1 MGRARKVGV
10 WSGLDPAVSA
20 VSLPSRRVSPL
31 QAVTSRALLASLLLI
46 ASTVIVYLGRDG
58 YKDTAAPGQP
68 LNLVASAYY
77 SAVTLST
84 TGYGDIVP
92 ITTTA
97 RLVNT
102 FVITPIRV
110 IFLILLIGTTLEVL
124 TERTRMSWRISR
136 WRSKLSGHTVLVGYG
151 TKGRSTLA
159 TLQEA
164 GTAKEQL
171 VVIDISAPAA
181 AEANRAN
188 VVAVTGD
195 GTRRE
200 TLASADIERAA
211 QLIIAVDRDDTAV
224 LIALTA
230 RQLNPDIAIIA
241 AVREAENET
250 LLRQC
255 GAGQVVV
262 SSAAAGRLLGLSTMD
277 AGVGQFLSE
286 LLDRSRGLALNE
298 RLADPAEVG
307 QPVRQA
313 VPGAVAVLRAGQVI
327 GVDDPLAAVLL
338 AGDRIVLLA
347 VRAPGPAWLER
358 HAGPA
363 PKPVSGRS
371 TPRSGSRRP
380 PRRPRMTARRRAA
393 RRRCRRSA

>member
-1 MGRARKVGV
+1 MGRARKVGI
-10 WSGLDPAVSA
+10 WSGQDPAVSA

-31 QAVTSRALLASLLLI
+31 QAVTSRAVLASVLLI
-46 ASTVIVYLGRDG
+46 VSTLIVYLGRDG
-58 YKDTAAPGQP
+58 YKDAATPGQP
-68 LNLVASAYY
+68 LNLVACAYY

-92 ITTTA
+92 VTTTA

-136 WRSKLSGHTVLVGYG
+136 WRSRLSSHTVLAGYG
-151 TKGRSTLA
+151 TKGRSTLS
-159 TLQEA
+159 TLREA
-164 GTAKEQL
+164 GTAREQL
-171 VVIDISAPAA
+171 VVIDIAPQAA

-195 GTRRE
+195 ATRRE
-200 TLASADIERAA
+200 VLASADIATAA

-230 RQLNPDIAIIA
+230 RQLNPGIAIIA

-255 GAGQVVV
+255 GADQVVV
-262 SSAAAGRLLGLSTMD
+262 SSAAAGRLLGLSTLD
-277 AGVGQFLSE
+277 AGVGQVLSE

-298 RLADPAEVG
+298 RLADPTEIGLSA
-307 QPVRQA
+307 RQA
-313 VPGAVAVLRAGQVI
+313 VPGAVAVLRAGHVI
-327 GVDDPLAAVLL
+327 GIDDPQAAALV
-338 AGDRIVLLA
+338 AGDRIVLVA
-347 VRAPGPAWLER
+347 ETVPGPAWQ
-358 HAGPA
+358 
-363 PKPVSGRS
+363 
-371 TPRSGSRRP
+371 
-380 PRRPRMTARRRAA
+380 
-393 RRRCRRSA
+393 

>member
-1 MGRARKVGV
+1 MGV
-10 WSGLDPAVSA
+10 WSGLDPSVSS

-31 QAVTSRALLASLLLI
+31 QAVMSRAVLASLLLI
-46 ASTVIVYLGRDG
+46 VSTVIVYLGRDG
-58 YKDTAAPGQP
+58 YKDTATPGQP

-151 TKGRSTLA
+151 TKGRATLA

-164 GTAKEQL
+164 GTSRDQL
-171 VVIDISAPAA
+171 VVIDISPPAA

-195 GTRRE
+195 GSPAGDPGQRRHR
-200 TLASADIERAA
+200 AGRAA
-211 QLIIAVDRDDTAV
+211 DHRGGPGRHSGPDRPDRPPAEPGHRHHRGRPRGGERDPAAPVRRRPGGGV
-224 LIALTA
+224 LS
-230 RQLNPDIAIIA
+230 R
-241 AVREAENET
+241 
-250 LLRQC
+250 
-255 GAGQVVV
+255 
-262 SSAAAGRLLGLSTMD
+262 GRPLLGLSTMD

-298 RLADPAEVG
+298 RLAEPAEVG
-307 QPVRQA
+307 QPVRLA
-313 VPGAVAVLRAGQVI
+313 VPGAVAVLRAGHVI
-327 GVDDPLAAVLL
+327 GVDDPQAAALL

-347 VRAPGPAWLER
+347 ETAPGPGWQ
-358 HAGPA
+358 
-363 PKPVSGRS
+363 
-371 TPRSGSRRP
+371 
-380 PRRPRMTARRRAA
+380 
-393 RRRCRRSA
+393 

>member
-1 MGRARKVGV
+1 MGRARKVGI
-10 WSGLDPAVSA
+10 WSGRDPSVSA

-31 QAVTSRALLASLLLI
+31 QAVTSRAVLASVLLI
-46 ASTVIVYLGRDG
+46 VSTIIVYVGRDG
-58 YKDTAAPGQP
+58 YKDAASPGQP
-68 LNLVASAYY
+68 LNLVACAYY

-92 ITTTA
+92 VTTTA

-136 WRSKLSGHTVLVGYG
+136 WRSRLSSHTVLVGYG
-151 TKGRSTLA
+151 TKGRSTLS
-159 TLQEA
+159 TLLEA
-164 GTAKEQL
+164 GTAREQL
-171 VVIDISAPAA
+171 VVIDIAPQAT
-181 AEANRAN
+181 AEANRAS

-195 GTRRE
+195 ATRRE
-200 TLASADIERAA
+200 VLASADIASAA

-224 LIALTA
+224 LISLTA
-230 RQLNPDIAIIA
+230 RQLNPGIAIIA

-277 AGVGQFLSE
+277 AGVGQVLSE
-286 LLDRSRGLALNE
+286 LLDRSRGLALSE
-298 RLADPAEVG
+298 RLAGPAEVG
-307 QPVRQA
+307 LPPRQA
-313 VPGAVAVLRAGQVI
+313 VPGAVAVLRAGQVL
-327 GVDDPLAAVLL
+327 GVDDPRAAALL
-338 AGDRIVLLA
+338 DGDRIVLVA
-347 VRAPGPAWLER
+347 ETAQGGPAWQ
-358 HAGPA
+358 
-363 PKPVSGRS
+363 
-371 TPRSGSRRP
+371 
-380 PRRPRMTARRRAA
+380 
-393 RRRCRRSA
+393 

>member
-1 MGRARKVGV
+1 M
-10 WSGLDPAVSA
+10 WSGRDPSVSA

-31 QAVTSRALLASLLLI
+31 QAVTSRAVLASVLLI
-46 ASTVIVYLGRDG
+46 VSTVIVYVGRGG
-58 YKDTAAPGQP
+58 YKDAASPGQP
-68 LNLVASAYY
+68 LNLVACAYY

-92 ITTTA
+92 VTTTA

-136 WRSKLSGHTVLVGYG
+136 WRSRLSSHTVLVGYG
-151 TKGRSTLA
+151 TKGRSTLS

-164 GTAKEQL
+164 GTAREQL
-171 VVIDISAPAA
+171 VVIDIAPQAT

-195 GTRRE
+195 ATRRE
-200 TLASADIERAA
+200 VLASADIASAA

-224 LIALTA
+224 LISLTA
-230 RQLNPDIAIIA
+230 RQLNPGIAIIA

-277 AGVGQFLSE
+277 AGVGQVLSE
-286 LLDRSRGLALNE
+286 LLDRSRGLALSE

-307 QPVRQA
+307 LPPRQA
-313 VPGAVAVLRAGQVI
+313 VPGAVAVLRAGQVL
-327 GVDDPLAAVLL
+327 GVDDPLAAALL
-338 AGDRIVLLA
+338 DGDRIVLVA
-347 VRAPGPAWLER
+347 ETAQGPAWQ
-358 HAGPA
+358 
-363 PKPVSGRS
+363 
-371 TPRSGSRRP
+371 
-380 PRRPRMTARRRAA
+380 
-393 RRRCRRSA
+393 